1 MSEITVGG
9 SIFEVYQTVAEIDA
23 YADGA
28 IGDNADAW
36 RAADADTQ
44 ARAGVSATRLIDR
57 QTWLGDKAAESQA
70 LAFPRTGLVDAAG
83 ADVSSD
89 FTPQQVLDAD
99 CELAMAPAAGATV
112 QDQSDTT
119 SLTRRLKA
127 GSVEL
132 EYFRQISGGT
142 RFPQIVQEL
151 IGLWLSS
158 NATLLSGIASG
169 VDSLTSFAID
179 TYSLNRGV

>member
-89 FTPQQVLDAD
+89 FTPQQVLDLHGPQAAD
-99 CELAMAPAAGATV
+99 RRPPA
-112 QDQSDTT
+112 
-119 SLTRRLKA
+119 K
-127 GSVEL
+127 
-132 EYFRQISGGT
+132 
-142 RFPQIVQEL
+142 
-151 IGLWLSS
+151 
-158 NATLLSGIASG
+158 
-169 VDSLTSFAID
+169 
-179 TYSLNRGV
+179 